1 MAKKQSFGEKVLA
14 AKKSQR
20 KMAKVIIGQ
29 KSAYGATKFKEATID
44 AENVKDFVAANRPS

>member
-29 KSAYGATKFKEATID
+29 KSGYGATKFKEAIID

>member
-14 AKKSQR
+14 AKMSQR

-29 KSAYGATKFKEATID
+29 KTAQGSPKFKEAIVEAD
-44 AENVKDFVAANRPS
+44 KISDFISANRS